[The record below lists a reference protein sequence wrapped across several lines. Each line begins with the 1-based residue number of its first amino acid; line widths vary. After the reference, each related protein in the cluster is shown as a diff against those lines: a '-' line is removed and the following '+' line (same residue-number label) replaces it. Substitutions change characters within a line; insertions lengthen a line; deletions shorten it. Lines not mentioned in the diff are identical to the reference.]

1 MPPANHAHSDPDHEH
16 SNGPQHAYADGPP
29 TAASSFASQQVVQCT
44 TANHTKVFPK
54 LLPAYEPPAS
64 CKPEATAPPLT
75 DGYSKPDHGYSP
87 CTDPMSSEYRPTHLR
102 GYLASESA
110 WNVPYGIA
118 AEDGQPPFVVPGE
131 YLGRSPRARGNNR
144 KRGGPPRQAATG
156 VGRNTRSRALAI
168 GQAQPAQG
176 SSAPPVATTR
186 TLAAQSPAPV
196 NEGTV
201 SPRVERARVSFFLL
215 HSIRVEPDLTTTPY
229 KQKMHKRPQ

>member
-1 MPPANHAHSDPDHEH
+1 MSDHDNSDQHQIPPANHAHSSPDHGQ
-16 SNGPQHAYADGPP
+16 SNDPQHAYADGPP
-29 TAASSFASQQVVQCT
+29 TAASSFASQQIVQCT

-54 LLPAYEPPAS
+54 LLPAYGPSAS
-64 CKPEATAPPLT
+64 SKPEATAPPLT

-110 WNVPYGIA
+110 WTVPYGIA
-118 AEDGQPPFVVPGE
+118 AEDGQPPFVIPGE
-131 YLGRSPRARGNNR
+131 YLGRSPRARGRGNNR
-144 KRGGPPRQAATG
+144 KRAGPPRQAATG
-156 VGRNTRSRALAI
+156 VGRNTRSRALAV

-196 NEGTV
+196 NEGL
-201 SPRVERARVSFFLL
+201 SPRLERAR
-215 HSIRVEPDLTTTPY
+215 
-229 KQKMHKRPQ
+229 KMHKRPQ

>member
-1 MPPANHAHSDPDHEH
+1 MSDHDNSDQHEIPPANHAHSSPDHGH
-16 SNGPQHAYADGPP
+16 SNSPQLAYTDDPP
-29 TAASSFASQQVVQCT
+29 AAASSFASQQVVQCA

-54 LLPAYEPPAS
+54 LLPAYGHPAS

-110 WNVPYGIA
+110 WTVPYGIA
-118 AEDGQPPFVVPGE
+118 AEDGQPPFVIPGE
-131 YLGRSPRARGNNR
+131 YLGRSPRAGGRGRGNTR
-144 KRGGPPRQAATG
+144 KRAGPPRQAATG
-156 VGRNTRSRALAI
+156 VGRNTRSRALAV

-176 SSAPPVATTR
+176 SSAPPVATAR
-186 TLAAQSPAPV
+186 TLAAQSPPPV

-201 SPRVERARVSFFLL
+201 SPRVERAR
-215 HSIRVEPDLTTTPY
+215 
-229 KQKMHKRPQ
+229 KMHKRPQ